1 MTYTRHR
8 DAEETRNILEAQ
20 KIDGYDE
27 NDEDEQR
34 EFYAKF
40 GVTADELE
48 EPRYRLKLIQIKV
61 WRLFNQPQN
70 STLAKVNINHSFYS
84 LAEME
89 AFLNQNLSVLD
100 SAVSKKIKADKL

>member
-27 NDEDEQR
+27 FDEEEQR

-40 GVTADELE
+40 GVTADELQE
-48 EPRYRLKLIQIKV
+48 SRYKFKVIQIEI
-61 WRLFNQPQN
+61 WRLFNQPQH
-70 STLAKVNINHSFYS
+70 SKLAKVRQIDQPC
-84 LAEME
+84 L
-89 AFLNQNLSVLD
+89 
-100 SAVSKKIKADKL
+100 